1 MSILHNIFQHLVKGF
16 SEESRPHPFFYKM
29 GWGVG
34 LLLGFFSSCSDLND
48 YNTVG
53 VDANP
58 SAEKTL
64 WENIS
69 DKGELSDFAQVLQT
83 VGYDAVL
90 NAPTTYTV
98 WAPVNGTFNK
108 DSLISLAQN
117 AATRKNVIEQFVY
130 DHVAN
135 YSHFESNPADT
146 VVYMLSKKLIRFS
159 GKNTSNLSFDGKAIN
174 WGGNAFNTPSSNGLL
189 YTLNGM
195 VPFRPNAYENFFTDK
210 SHYGIAD
217 SYFNAY
223 VKKYEKIIL
232 DEDASVKG
240 EIVNGNQV
248 YDDSVTVTTNSFVT
262 SSQHLN
268 AELDNED
275 SLYTVIIPTD
285 AAWQKAYDKIKSYY
299 KYITP
304 IKYQN
309 LSSTSTDFAGKK
321 GGTCPTTSTGKA
333 TILAASAGVDANN
346 AATLSAAPSDADI
359 QDTKAYWTD
368 SIAKR
373 WIVRNAA
380 FSETN
385 RKYNSK
391 LVSGTAFVK
400 NDTLFS
406 TSGNK
411 LTGLDKLDEVTVL
424 RQQLSNGHAR
434 MVNDFPYRASETYAP
449 VIKTRTPG
457 RVVSTSGYGYDNFY
471 MERRQFDDSFCKLD
485 DDEEN
490 LKYVRASLPE
500 GSNFAPEMD
509 FYLPDVL
516 STTYDI
522 YAVVVPAKVDGSGL
536 PYTLRFDLHYTDASN
551 QPQTG
556 RLDGETLQTTI
567 AKISKVPAFVNNPTK
582 VDTLYLGRF
591 TFPICY
597 YGTKAA
603 PNLKV
608 MSTLS
613 SFSISNKTKYDAQIR
628 IANIILKPKDLEDN
642 EQNAT
647 KED

>member
-1 MSILHNIFQHLVKGF
+1 MFRILRHIANVFRTSAPSLQRRAEGETLLIFLCF
-16 SEESRPHPFFYKM
+16 CI
-29 GWGVG
+29 VG
-34 LLLGFFSSCSDLND
+34 CSDFSS
-48 YNTVG
+48 YNSIVESS
-53 VDANP
+53 NP
-58 SAEKTL
+58 FADKTL

-69 DKGELSDFAQVLQT
+69 AKNELSDFAQVLQA

-108 DSLISLAQN
+108 DSVMALAQDN
-117 AATRKNVIEQFVY
+117 ATRKKVIEQFVY

-135 YSHFESNPADT
+135 YSHFESNPNDT
-146 VVYMLSKKLIRFS
+146 VVYMLSKKLIHFS
-159 GKNTSNLSFDGKAIN
+159 GKNTGDLMFDGKTIN
-174 WGGNAFNTPSSNGLL
+174 WGDNTFNTPSSNGLL
-189 YTLNGM
+189 YTINGM

-210 SHYGIAD
+210 KQYGITD

-223 VKKYEKIIL
+223 VKRYEKITL
-232 DEDASVKG
+232 DEEASVKG

-262 SSQHLN
+262 SRQHLN
-268 AELDNED
+268 AELNNED

-309 LSSTSTDFAGKK
+309 LKSTSTDFAGKK

-333 TILAASAGVDANN
+333 TILAASAGVEANN
-346 AATLSAAPSDADI
+346 AATLSAAPSDAEI

-373 WIVRNAA
+373 WIVRNTA
-380 FSETN
+380 FSEN
-385 RKYNSK
+385 NGKYNSK
-391 LVSGTAFVK
+391 LVSGATFAEG
-400 NDTLFS
+400 DTLFS

-411 LTGLDKLDEVTVL
+411 LTGLQNLDKVTIL
-424 RQQLSNGHAR
+424 KQLLSNGHAR
-434 MVNDFPYRASETYAP
+434 VVSEFPFRASETYAP
-449 VIKTRTPG
+449 VIKTRIPG
-457 RVVSTSGYGYDNFY
+457 RVVSTSGYGAEEITI
-471 MERRQFDDSFCKLD
+471 ERRFFDDKFCKLE
-485 DDEEN
+485 DDEVN
-490 LKYVRASLPE
+490 LKYVCASLPE
-500 GSNFAPEMD
+500 GSNYAPEID

-522 YAVVVPAKVDGSGL
+522 YAVVVPSKIDGSGL
-536 PYTLRFDLHYTDASN
+536 PYTLRFDLHYTDAKN
-551 QPQTG
+551 EPQTG
-556 RLDGETLQTTI
+556 RLDGKTLQTSI
-567 AKISKVPAFVNNPTK
+567 AKISKVDPFVNKTTK
-582 VDTLYLGRF
+582 VDTIYLGQF

-597 YGTKAA
+597 YGTNAA

-613 SFSISNKTKYDAQIR
+613 SFSMSNKAKYDAQIR
-628 IANIILKPKDLEDN
+628 IANIILKPKEIGEN

>member
-1 MSILHNIFQHLVKGF
+1 MNIFRHIVNAFRTPVHSLRGRAGGEAAF
-16 SEESRPHPFFYKM
+16 C
-29 GWGVG
+29 GLC
-34 LLLGFFSSCSDLND
+34 LLLSSCSDFND
-48 YNTVG
+48 YNSVV

-69 DKGELSDFAQVLQT
+69 AKGELSDFAQVLQA
-83 VGYDAVL
+83 VGYDAML

-108 DSLISLAQN
+108 DSLMSLAHN
-117 AATRKNVIEQFVY
+117 AATRKQVIEQFVY

-135 YSHFESNPADT
+135 YSHLESNPNDT
-146 VVYMLSKKLIRFS
+146 VVYMLSKKLIHFS
-159 GKNTSNLSFDGKAIN
+159 GKNTDCLTFDGKTIN
-174 WGGNAFNTPSSNGLL
+174 RGDNAFNTPSSNGLL

-210 SHYGIAD
+210 SRYGFTD
-217 SYFNAY
+217 SYFNAF
-223 VKKYEKIIL
+223 VKRYERVIL

-248 YDDSVTVTTNSFVT
+248 YDDSVTVVTNSLVT
-262 SSQHLN
+262 GFLHLN
-268 AELDNED
+268 ARLDNED

-285 AAWQKAYDKIKSYY
+285 VAWQNAYDKIKSYY

-321 GGTCPTTSTGKA
+321 GGTCPTSATGKA

-346 AATLSAAPSDADI
+346 AATLSAAPADAEIHDA
-359 QDTKAYWTD
+359 KAYWTD
-368 SIAKR
+368 SITKR
-373 WIVRNAA
+373 WIVRNTA

-391 LVSGTAFVK
+391 LVSGAAFAK
-400 NDTLFS
+400 GDTLFS

-411 LTGLDKLDEVTVL
+411 LTGLDKLDGVTIF

-434 MVNDFPYRASETYAP
+434 VISEFPFLASETYAP
-449 VIKTRTPG
+449 VIKNRIPG
-457 RVVSTSGYGYDNFY
+457 RVVSTSGYGYDL
-471 MERRQFDDSFCKLD
+471 MTLERWQMDESFCKLD
-485 DDEEN
+485 DEDVN

-500 GSNFAPEMD
+500 GSNFAPELD

-522 YAVVVPAKVDGSGL
+522 YAVVVPAIVDGSPL
-536 PYTLRFDLHYTDASN
+536 PYTLRFDLHYTDANN

-556 RLDGETLQTTI
+556 RLDGETLQTTV
-567 AKISKVPAFVNNPTK
+567 AKISKVKAFENDPTK
-582 VDTLYLGRF
+582 VDTLYLGKF

-597 YGTKAA
+597 YGTNAA
-603 PNLKV
+603 PNIKV

-613 SFSISNKTKYDAQIR
+613 SFSMSNKAKYDSQIR
-628 IANIILKPKDLEDN
+628 IANIILKPRSEDN
-642 EQNAT
+642 
-647 KED
+647 

>member
-1 MSILHNIFQHLVKGF
+1 MSILHNIFRHIVKGV
-16 SEESRPHPFFYKM
+16 SGKKHLLPSLYGKGLRI
-29 GWGVG
+29 G
-34 LLLGFFSSCSDLND
+34 LLACFFSSCSDFSS
-48 YNTVG
+48 YNSV
-53 VDANP
+53 VESSNP
-58 SAEKTL
+58 SADRTL

-69 DKGELSDFAQVLQT
+69 AKGELSDFAQILQT

-108 DSLISLAQN
+108 DSIMALAQD
-117 AATRKNVIEQFVY
+117 AKTKKKVIEQFVY
-130 DHVAN
+130 DHLAN
-135 YSHFESNPADT
+135 YSHLESDPNDT

-159 GKNTSNLSFDGKAIN
+159 GKNTNSLTFDGKAIN
-174 WGGNAFNTPSSNGLL
+174 WGDDAFNTPSSNGIL

-195 VPFRPNAYENFFTDK
+195 VPFRPNAYENIFSDK
-210 SHYGIAD
+210 SQYGIAD
-217 SYFNAY
+217 SHFNAY
-223 VKKYEKIIL
+223 VKRYERIVL
-232 DEDASVKG
+232 DKDASVKG

-262 SSQHLN
+262 SYSHLN
-268 AELDNED
+268 AELNNED
-275 SLYTVIIPTD
+275 SLYTIIIPTD

-299 KYITP
+299 NYITP

-333 TILAASAGVDANN
+333 TILSASAGVDANN
-346 AATLSAAPSDADI
+346 AATLSAAPSDAEI

-373 WIVRNAA
+373 WIVRNSA
-380 FSETN
+380 FSENN

-391 LVSGTAFVK
+391 LVSGTAFTEE
-400 NDTLFS
+400 DTLFS

-411 LTGLDKLDEVTVL
+411 LTGLQQLDKVTVL
-424 RQQLSNGHAR
+424 RQKLSNGHAR
-434 MVNDFPYRASETYAP
+434 VISEYPFRASETYAP
-449 VIKTRTPG
+449 VIKTRIPG
-457 RVVSTSGYGYDNFY
+457 RVVSTSGYGAETITL
-471 MERRQFDDSFCKLD
+471 ERRVFDDKFCKLD
-485 DDEEN
+485 DDEVN

-500 GSNFAPEMD
+500 GSNYAPEMD

-522 YAVVVPAKVDGSGL
+522 YAVVVPAIVDGSPL
-536 PYTLRFDLHYTDASN
+536 PYTLRFDLHYTDANN

-556 RLDGETLQTTI
+556 RFDGETLQTTI
-567 AKISKVPAFVNNPTK
+567 AKISKVKAFENDPAK
-582 VDTLYLGRF
+582 VDTLYLGQF

-597 YGTKAA
+597 YGTDAA
-603 PNLKV
+603 PNIKV
-608 MSTLS
+608 MSTLN
-613 SFSISNKTKYDAQIR
+613 SFSMSNKTKYDAQIR
-628 IANIILKPKDLEDN
+628 IANIILRPRN
-642 EQNAT
+642 EENG
-647 KED
+647 K

>member
-1 MSILHNIFQHLVKGF
+1 MGILHNIFRHIANAF
-16 SEESRPHPFFYKM
+16 RTPAPFPIT
-29 GWGVG
+29 GEGLGLGVVFF
-34 LLLGFFSSCSDLND
+34 LLSSCSDFND

-53 VDANP
+53 VDVNP
-58 SAEKTL
+58 SAEKSL

-69 DKGELSDFAQVLQT
+69 AKSELSDFAQVLQA

-108 DSLISLAQN
+108 DSLMSLAQD
-117 AATRKNVIEQFVY
+117 AATKKNVLEQFVY

-135 YSHFESNPADT
+135 YSHLESNPNDT

-159 GKNTSNLSFDGKAIN
+159 GKNTGSLTFDGKTVN
-174 WGGNAFNTPSSNGLL
+174 WGDNAFNTPSSNGLL

-195 VPFRPNAYENFFTDK
+195 VPYRPNAYENFFTDK
-210 SHYGIAD
+210 SQYGIAD

-223 VKKYEKIIL
+223 VKRYERITL
-232 DEDASVKG
+232 DEEKSVKG
-240 EIVNGNQV
+240 EIVNGDQV
-248 YDDSVTVTTNSFVT
+248 YDDSVTVITNSFVT
-262 SSQHLN
+262 NEEHLN
-268 AELDNED
+268 AKLDNED

-304 IKYQN
+304 IKYQDLN
-309 LSSTSTDFAGKK
+309 STSADFAGKK

-333 TILAASAGVDANN
+333 TILAASAGVDASN
-346 AATLSAAPSDADI
+346 AATLSAAPSDAEI
-359 QDTKAYWTD
+359 QDTKTYWTD

-373 WIVRNAA
+373 WIVLNTA

-391 LVSGTAFVK
+391 LVSGVVFAEG
-400 NDTLFS
+400 DTLYS

-411 LTGLDKLDEVTVL
+411 LTGLDKLDKVTVL
-424 RQQLSNGHAR
+424 KQQLSNGHAR
-434 MVNDFPYRASETYAP
+434 VVSEFPFRASETYAP
-449 VIKTRTPG
+449 VIKTREPG
-457 RVVSTSGYGYDNFY
+457 RVVSTSGYGYDE
-471 MERRQFDDSFCKLD
+471 MTLERWEMKDGFCNLE
-485 DDEEN
+485 DDEVN

-500 GSNFAPEMD
+500 GSNYAPEMD
-509 FYLPDVL
+509 FYLKDVL

-522 YAVVVPAKVDGSGL
+522 YAVVVPAIVDGSPL
-536 PYTLRFDLHYTDASN
+536 PYTLRFDLHYTDANN

-556 RLDGETLQTTI
+556 RLDGKTLQTSI
-567 AKISKVPAFVNNPTK
+567 AKISKVEPFINNTEK
-582 VDTLYLGRF
+582 VDTLYLGQF

-597 YGTKAA
+597 YGTDAA

-613 SFSISNKTKYDAQIR
+613 SFSMTNKTKYDAQIR
-628 IANIILKPKDLEDN
+628 IANIILRPRE
-642 EQNAT
+642 E
-647 KED
+647 

>member
-1 MSILHNIFQHLVKGF
+1 MNILHNIFRHIVKDVSGNSHLFPSLYGKGL
-16 SEESRPHPFFYKM
+16 RI
-29 GWGVG
+29 G
-34 LLLGFFSSCSDLND
+34 LLACFFSSCSDFSS
-48 YNTVG
+48 YNSV
-53 VDANP
+53 VESSNP
-58 SAEKTL
+58 SADRTL

-69 DKGELSDFAQVLQT
+69 AKGELSDFAQILQA

-108 DSLISLAQN
+108 DSIMALAQD
-117 AATRKNVIEQFVY
+117 AKTKKKVIEQFVY
-130 DHVAN
+130 DHLAN
-135 YSHFESNPADT
+135 YSHLESDPNDT

-159 GKNTSNLSFDGKAIN
+159 GKNTNSLTFDGKAIN
-174 WGGNAFNTPSSNGLL
+174 WGDDAFNTPSSNGIL

-195 VPFRPNAYENFFTDK
+195 VPFRPNAYENIFSDK
-210 SHYGIAD
+210 SQYGIAD
-217 SYFNAY
+217 SHFNAY
-223 VKKYEKIIL
+223 VKRYERIVL
-232 DEDASVKG
+232 DKDASVKG

-262 SSQHLN
+262 SYSHLN
-268 AELDNED
+268 AELNNED
-275 SLYTVIIPTD
+275 SLYTIIIPTD

-299 KYITP
+299 NYITP

-333 TILAASAGVDANN
+333 TILSASAGVDANN
-346 AATLSAAPSDADI
+346 AATLSAAPSDAEI

-373 WIVRNAA
+373 WIVRNSA
-380 FSETN
+380 FSENN

-391 LVSGTAFVK
+391 LVSGTAFTEE
-400 NDTLFS
+400 DTLFS

-411 LTGLDKLDEVTVL
+411 LTGLQQLDKVTVL

-434 MVNDFPYRASETYAP
+434 VISEYPFRASETYAP
-449 VIKTRTPG
+449 VIKTRIPG
-457 RVVSTSGYGYDNFY
+457 RVVSTSGYGAETITL
-471 MERRQFDDSFCKLD
+471 ERRFFDDKFCKLD
-485 DDEEN
+485 DDEVN

-500 GSNFAPEMD
+500 GSNYAPEMD

-522 YAVVVPAKVDGSGL
+522 YAVVVPAIVDGSPL
-536 PYTLRFDLHYTDASN
+536 PYTLRFDLHYTDANN

-556 RLDGETLQTTI
+556 RFDGETLQTTI
-567 AKISKVPAFVNNPTK
+567 AKISKVKAFENDPAK
-582 VDTLYLGRF
+582 VDTY
-591 TFPICY
+591 I
-597 YGTKAA
+597 
-603 PNLKV
+603 
-608 MSTLS
+608 
-613 SFSISNKTKYDAQIR
+613 
-628 IANIILKPKDLEDN
+628 
-642 EQNAT
+642 
-647 KED
+647 

>member
-1 MSILHNIFQHLVKGF
+1 MGL
-16 SEESRPHPFFYKM
+16 FFF
-29 GWGVG
+29 
-34 LLLGFFSSCSDLND
+34 LLSSCSDFND

-58 SAEKTL
+58 SAEKSL

-69 DKGELSDFAQVLQT
+69 AKAELSDFAQVLQA

-108 DSLISLAQN
+108 DSIMSLAQD
-117 AATRKNVIEQFVY
+117 AATKKNVLEQFVY

-135 YSHFESNPADT
+135 YSHLESNPNDT

-159 GKNTSNLSFDGKAIN
+159 GKNTGSLTFDGKTVN
-174 WGGNAFNTPSSNGLL
+174 WGDNAFNTPSSNGLL

-210 SHYGIAD
+210 SQYGIAD

-223 VKKYEKIIL
+223 VKRYERITL
-232 DEDASVKG
+232 DEEKSVKG
-240 EIVNGNQV
+240 EIVNGDQV

-262 SSQHLN
+262 NDEHLN
-268 AELDNED
+268 AELNNED

-304 IKYQN
+304 IKYQDLN
-309 LSSTSTDFAGKK
+309 STSADFAGKK

-333 TILAASAGVDANN
+333 TILSASAGVDASN
-346 AATLSAAPSDADI
+346 AATLSAAPSDAEI
-359 QDTKAYWTD
+359 QDTKTYWTD

-373 WIVRNAA
+373 WIVLNTA

-391 LVSGTAFVK
+391 LVSGVVFAEG
-400 NDTLFS
+400 DTLYS

-411 LTGLDKLDEVTVL
+411 LTGLDKLDKVTVL
-424 RQQLSNGHAR
+424 KQQLSNGHSR
-434 MVNDFPYRASETYAP
+434 VVSEFPFRASETYAP
-449 VIKTRTPG
+449 VIKTREPG
-457 RVVSTSGYGYDNFY
+457 RVVSTSGYGYD
-471 MERRQFDDSFCKLD
+471 ERTLERWQMKDGFCNLE
-485 DDEEN
+485 DDEVN

-500 GSNFAPEMD
+500 GSNYAPEMD
-509 FYLPDVL
+509 FYLHDVL

-522 YAVVVPAKVDGSGL
+522 YAVVVPAIVDGSPL
-536 PYTLRFDLHYTDASN
+536 PYTLRFDLHYTDANN

-556 RLDGETLQTTI
+556 RLDGTTLQTSI
-567 AKISKVPAFVNNPTK
+567 AKISKVEPFINNTEK
-582 VDTLYLGRF
+582 VDTLYLGQF

-597 YGTKAA
+597 YGTDAA

-608 MSTLS
+608 MSTLN

-628 IANIILKPKDLEDN
+628 IANIILRPRE
-642 EQNAT
+642 E
-647 KED
+647 